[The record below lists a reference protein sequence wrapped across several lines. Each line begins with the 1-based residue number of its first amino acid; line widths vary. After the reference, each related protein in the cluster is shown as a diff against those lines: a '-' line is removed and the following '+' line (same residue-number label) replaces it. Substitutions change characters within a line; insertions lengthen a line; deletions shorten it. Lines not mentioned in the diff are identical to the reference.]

1 MVKAFI
7 LVETTPGASPKVA
20 SLLGAL
26 RGVQSVDRVTGPH
39 DLIVIVETDD
49 LKSLSGVLEQKVRS
63 LPGIEKTLTCIV
75 MAES

>member
-7 LVETTPGASPKVA
+7 LVETVPGTGPKVA
-20 SLLGAL
+20 SLLKAL
-26 RGVQSVDRVTGPH
+26 KEVQSVDRVTGPH
-39 DLIVIVETDD
+39 DLIVIVETND

-63 LPGIEKTLTCIV
+63 LPNIEKTLTCIV